1 MRVNPFYTYNLAS
14 ALSSTSSTIDKLTQ
28 QISSGS
34 RVNSLSDDP
43 VAAAQNEQILSQLAK
58 DDTFTSKTSTQVEGM
73 LQVADSALSSVVSQL
88 NTAISVSTQG
98 NNGTNSSYNLQA
110 IAEQLTGIRDE
121 VVSLANT
128 SYLGQYIF
136 AGGKTTTVPFNSA
149 GTSYSGDSTI
159 ASITTPNGQSISTN
173 LPGTSIFMNSANGDV
188 LGTLNTL
195 ISEFTSAASAGSTS
209 SSGTAIASSITQLTA
224 ALNNVSAQR
233 VTLDNS
239 LTRVQNAVTAAGN
252 EATQLLSAQTNLMQA
267 DLGQLATQLSTTK
280 SQQTALENVLA
291 GLGSKSLFDYL
302 S

>member
-14 ALSSTSSTIDKLTQ
+14 ALSSTSATIDKLTQ

-43 VAAAQNEQILSQLAK
+43 VAAAQNDQILSQLAK

-73 LQVADSALSSVVSQL
+73 LTVADSALSSVVSQL
-88 NTAISVSTQG
+88 NTALSVSTQG
-98 NNGTNSSYNLQA
+98 NNGTNSSNNLQA
-110 IAEQLTGIRDE
+110 IAEQLIGIRDE
-121 VVSLANT
+121 VISLANT

-136 AGGKTTTVPFNSA
+136 AGGKT
-149 GTSYSGDSTI
+149 STI
-159 ASITTPNGQSISTN
+159 PYDPTTFTYNGDQTTTSITTPNGQIIQTN
-173 LPGTSIFMNSANGDV
+173 IPGTAIFSSATTGGV
-188 LGTLNTL
+188 LGTLSSL
-195 ISEFTSAASAGSTS
+195 ITNFQTAATAGSTS
-209 SSGTAIASSITQLTA
+209 SVGSSIASEITQLTA
-224 ALNNVSAQR
+224 ALNGVSAQR
-233 VTLDNS
+233 TTLDNS
-239 LTRVQNAVTAAGN
+239 LSRVQNAVTAASS

-280 SQQTALENVLA
+280 SEQTALSNVLA

>member
-173 LPGTSIFMNSANGDV
+173 LPGTSIFMNSTNGDV

>member
-14 ALSSTSSTIDKLTQ
+14 ALSSTSDTIDKLTQ

-73 LQVADSALSSVVSQL
+73 MQVADSALSSVVSQL

-110 IAEQLTGIRDE
+110 IANQLIGIRDE
-121 VVSLANT
+121 VVALGNT

-136 AGGKTTTVPFNSA
+136 SGGKTSTVPFDSA

-159 ASITTPNGQSISTN
+159 TSITTPNGQTISTN
-173 LPGTSIFMNSANGDV
+173 LPGTAIFMNSTSGNV

-195 ISEFTSAASAGSTS
+195 ISEFTTAASAGSTS
-209 SSGTAIASSITQLTA
+209 SNGTAIASSITQLTA
-224 ALNNVSAQR
+224 SLNNVSAQR

-239 LTRVQNAVTAAGN
+239 LSRVQNAVTAAN
-252 EATQLLSAQTNLMQA
+252 SEATQLLSAQTNLMQA

-291 GLGSKSLFDYL
+291 GLGSKSLFDYM